1 MAIIQLKSLH
11 CLVELTPSNGGLKVF
26 VDLAGAG
33 KVIPG
38 IAQAGRSQVTKFAH
52 YTSEKEAFP
61 FPSLPAFLLRPRL
74 ARSLFFRGSRPG
86 TAIGVR
92 PQSKRAS
99 FAALHSSKFFHWTC
113 NGICGLNFL

>member
-61 FPSLPAFLLRPRL
+61 SLPFPR
-74 ARSLFFRGSRPG
+74 S
-86 TAIGVR
+86 
-92 PQSKRAS
+92 S
-99 FAALHSSKFFHWTC
+99 FAHASLALSFFAAP
-113 NGICGLNFL
+113 GQAPR